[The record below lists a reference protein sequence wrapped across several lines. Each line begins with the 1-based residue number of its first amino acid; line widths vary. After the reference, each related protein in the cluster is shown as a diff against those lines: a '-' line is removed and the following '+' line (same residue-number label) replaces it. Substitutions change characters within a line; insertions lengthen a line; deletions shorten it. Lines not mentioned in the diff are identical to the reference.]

1 MGLDFSY
8 LLFFERVHMWDAL
21 QRVVKISEKHNLPTV
36 THFPVHDLPIPLKS
50 VLLNQSEYQHDDPLI
65 VMGTVLFFQ
74 EDEVILD
81 HLE

>member
-8 LLFFERVHMWDAL
+8 LLYFERVRMWDAL
-21 QRVVKISEKHNLPTV
+21 QGVVDFSEPHKPPTEI
-36 THFPVHDLPIPLKS
+36 HFPVHYLPTPLKPVS
-50 VLLNQSEYQHDDPLI
+50 MNQSEYQHDDPLI